1 MLRYLT
7 QYVECT
13 LVSWLTSLGRFMLLH
28 DDYHALVPRMEG
40 LLAEL
45 DRLQLPLI
53 AVHVDLALRR
63 LEETLAG
70 SDIAELSK
78 NL

>member
-1 MLRYLT
+1 
-7 QYVECT
+7 
-13 LVSWLTSLGRFMLLH
+13 MLLH